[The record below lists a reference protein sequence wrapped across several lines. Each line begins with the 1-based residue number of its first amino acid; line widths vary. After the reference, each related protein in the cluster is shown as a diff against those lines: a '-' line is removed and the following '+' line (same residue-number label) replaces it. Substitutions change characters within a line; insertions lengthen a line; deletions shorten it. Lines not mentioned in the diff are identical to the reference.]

1 MAAEQGSS
9 KPDVSKKSATKN
21 IFSNQWRT
29 IATRY
34 LNPYQWSLR
43 IRFLY
48 FTGGLLLLGTFFQV
62 LFLSYSIESTI
73 DDSVTER
80 LQLSSERLA
89 NTVEVTKKLLLS
101 QAIAV
106 ASMPEVQTRLVQED
120 GAGLRT
126 FLKQYTDAQ
135 RLQLNLASLRYA
147 LFSSEGRLLFDT
159 SNLLHPEQD
168 ASKNPMVAA
177 LLQRRGSVV
186 GLQIDAEGPVLGVFV
201 PVVYGVDFA
210 GGVFVTLRFSRILQ
224 NLELSQSGATLVLQA
239 GLEKSLRNALGLERA
254 GDWLVLNSAGTV
266 PGAIVTKAL
275 AAGTSNGRVEDVF
288 YKLVAYRTF
297 SGAPD
302 LAVLLTYDSTMAHE
316 MKRNRMYQLMA
327 LFFSGALFLWLLLY
341 YNIRRVELFLAR
353 LKRIIIGSHSSDF
366 SERFPSDHVHCLELM
381 HCRNEECPVYKD
393 PSLVC
398 YLETGSEAISPLWR
412 DTCIFLNTYE
422 TCQRCPVYAVRKG
435 DELTEMGNV
444 INTMMRLWSQFL
456 GRTGHLLAYVLRSQE
471 NKATMLPSLDQV
483 SNRLEQM
490 AKLTFFGHD
499 LQGTLDKE
507 EVFEQLAYV
516 FSTQFG
522 LSKFVLFEVDE
533 ESNRIVIAL
542 DYAQDEKLCKKNVL
556 LSTEICRAHRVA
568 EDVVSFYN
576 PMLCPYFNCDTNSFV
591 RCCLPMVMGG
601 QVGAVF
607 SFVAPKRTWETL
619 RSQQLPVL
627 RKYLD
632 ASAPVLSSLRLLRLS
647 KEQSL
652 RDPLTHCHNRRFL
665 DEFLSK
671 YEPLSEREGK
681 KAGFLMAD
689 LDYFKQVN
697 DAYGHEAGD
706 AVLQQIV
713 TTINESIRRSDL
725 LIRYGGE
732 EFLILLQ
739 DIQNGMAE
747 QVAEKIRAAVEQ
759 QEFDLP
765 GGSKIKK
772 TISLGVSEYPE
783 DGNTLYKAIKFSDV
797 ALYEAKNQGRNK
809 VVRFKPEMWQSIEY

>member
-1 MAAEQGSS
+1 M
-9 KPDVSKKSATKN
+9 
-21 IFSNQWRT
+21 
-29 IATRY
+29 RY
-34 LNPYQWSLR
+34 LNPHQWSLR
-43 IRFLY
+43 TRFLY

-62 LFLSYSIESTI
+62 LFLSFSIESTI
-73 DDSVTER
+73 DDSVTDR
-80 LQLSSERLA
+80 LQLSSDRLD
-89 NTVEVTKKLLLS
+89 NNLDVMQKLLFS
-101 QAIAV
+101 QAVAV
-106 ASMPEVQTRLVQED
+106 ASMPDVQQSLVEQKLD
-120 GAGLRT
+120 ALKF
-126 FLKQYTDAQ
+126 FLKRYTDAQ
-135 RLQLNLASLRYA
+135 RLQLNLGELRYA
-147 LFSSEGRLLFDT
+147 LYSADGKLLFDT
-159 SNLLHPEQD
+159 SQLLHAELD
-168 ASKNPMVAA
+168 ASKDPMVMA
-177 LLQRRGSVV
+177 LLQRRGAVT
-186 GLQIDAEGPVLGVFV
+186 GLRIHTEGPVLAVLV
-201 PVVYGVDFA
+201 PVERAGAFV
-210 GGVFVTLRFSRILQ
+210 GGVQVMLPLVRILKQ
-224 NLELSQSGATLVLQA
+224 VEMSQSGATLVLKA
-239 GLEKSLRNALGLERA
+239 GYEEQLQQTHGLDRA
-254 GDWLVLNSAGTV
+254 GNWMILSSTDNAGKASLVR
-266 PGAIVTKAL
+266 AL
-275 AAGTSNGRVEDVF
+275 ASGLPRGRIHDIF
-288 YKLVAYRTF
+288 FRLVPLRTF
-297 SGAPD
+297 EGETS

-316 MKRNRMYQLMA
+316 MKRGRMFQLMA

-341 YNIRRVELFLAR
+341 YNIRRVEVFLAR
-353 LKRIIIGSHSSDF
+353 LKRIIIGSHSSNF
-366 SERFPSDHVHCLELM
+366 NERFPSDHVHCLELM
-381 HCRNEECPVYKD
+381 HCHNEECPVFKD
-393 PSLVC
+393 PSRVC
-398 YLETGSEAISPLWR
+398 YLETGSEAISPIWR
-412 DTCIFLNTYE
+412 DTCIFLNKYD
-422 TCQRCPVYAVRKG
+422 TCQKCPVYAVRKG

-444 INTMMRLWSQFL
+444 VNTMMRLWSQFL

-471 NKATMLPSLDQV
+471 TKDTMMPSLDQV
-483 SNRLEQM
+483 SDRLEQM
-490 AKLTFFGHD
+490 AKLTFFSHD

-516 FSTQFG
+516 FGGQFG
-522 LSKFVLFEVDE
+522 LSQFVLFEVDE

-542 DYAQDEKLCKKNVL
+542 DSAQDIPLCKRNVL
-556 LSTEICRAHRVA
+556 LSTEVCRAHRVA

-576 PMLCPYFNCDTNSFV
+576 PMLCPYFNCDTNAYV

-607 SFVAPKRTWETL
+607 SFLAPKRNWENL

-681 KAGFLMAD
+681 KTGFLMAD

-739 DIQNGMAE
+739 DIQDGMAE
-747 QVAEKIRAAVEQ
+747 QVAEKIRSAVEQ
-759 QEFDLP
+759 QNFELP
-765 GGSKIKK
+765 GGTKIKK

-797 ALYEAKNQGRNK
+797 ALYEAKNRGRNR
-809 VVRFKPEMWQSIEY
+809 VVRFEPEMWQSMEY

>member
-1 MAAEQGSS
+1 MAADQGTTKGGGAKNGARKNKSS
-9 KPDVSKKSATKN
+9 G
-21 IFSNQWRT
+21 QWRT

-34 LNPYQWSLR
+34 LNPHQWSLR
-43 IRFLY
+43 TRFLY

-62 LFLSYSIESTI
+62 LFLSFSIESTI
-73 DDSVTER
+73 DGSVTER
-80 LQLSSERLA
+80 LHLSYERLD

-106 ASMPEVQTRLVQED
+106 ASMPEVQDRLVLEEI
-120 GAGLRT
+120 AGLRP

-135 RLQLNLASLRYA
+135 RLQLDFTSLRYA
-147 LFSSEGRLLFDT
+147 LFSPEGKLLFDT

-168 ASKNPMVAA
+168 VSKNSMVVA
-177 LLQRRGSVV
+177 LLQRRSAMV
-186 GLQIDAEGPVLGVFV
+186 GLQIDAEGPVVAVMV
-201 PVVYGVDFA
+201 PVVHGGDFA
-210 GGVFVTLRFSRILQ
+210 GGVLVTLGFSRILH
-224 NLELSQSGATLVLQA
+224 NLELAQSGATLVLKA
-239 GLEKSLRNALGLERA
+239 ALEETLLNAQGLERS
-254 GDWLVLNSAGTV
+254 GDWLLLNSVGDMS
-266 PGAIVTKAL
+266 GAIVSRAL
-275 AAGTSNGRVEDVF
+275 AAAKRNGRVEDVF
-288 YKLVAYRTF
+288 YNLIPYRTF
-297 SGAPD
+297 SGQPD

-316 MKRNRMYQLMA
+316 MKRSRMYQLMA

-341 YNIRRVELFLAR
+341 YNVRRVEMFLAR

-381 HCRNEECPVYKD
+381 HCHNEECPVYKD

-412 DTCIFLNTYE
+412 DTCIFLNKYE

-471 NKATMLPSLDQV
+471 TKATMLPSLDQV

-490 AKLTFFGHD
+490 AKLTFFSHD
-499 LQGTLDKE
+499 LQGTLDKQ

-516 FSTQFG
+516 FSKQFG
-522 LSKFVLFEVDE
+522 LSQFVLFEVDE
-533 ESNRIVIAL
+533 ESNRIIIAL
-542 DYAQDEKLCKKNVL
+542 DYAQDEPLCKKNVL
-556 LSTEICRAHRVA
+556 LATEICRAYRVA

-576 PMLCPYFNCDTNSFV
+576 PMLCPYFNCETGSYV

-713 TTINESIRRSDL
+713 TTINENIRRSDL

-759 QEFDLP
+759 QEFELP

-797 ALYEAKNQGRNK
+797 ALYEAKNNGRNK
-809 VVRFKPEMWQSIEY
+809 VIRFKPEMWQSMEY